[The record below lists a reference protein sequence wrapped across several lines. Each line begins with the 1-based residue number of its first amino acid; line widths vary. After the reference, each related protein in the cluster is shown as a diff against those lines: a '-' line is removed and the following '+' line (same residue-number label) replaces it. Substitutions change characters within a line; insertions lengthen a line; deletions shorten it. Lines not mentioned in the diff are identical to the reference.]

1 MNSLTLFLALCCL
14 GVYFVV
20 LLYCP
25 TPRLRKRREE
35 EWKRRMQAAMEREC
49 NLLAECE
56 PQIRQLLAAGELRYL
71 VEWWEDDDLW
81 IDENHHLLFIYTDQT
96 AHEFALFQE
105 VEAKCVSLLAEFGIE
120 WTPGF
125 KTTFDSNILYPPA
138 LRGQKFYTPDG
149 KHRADLEL

>member
-1 MNSLTLFLALCCL
+1 MNSLTPFLVLCCL
-14 GVYFVV
+14 GVVFVV
-20 LLYCP
+20 LYC
-25 TPRLRKRREE
+25 TPRWRKRRKE
-35 EWKRRMQAAMEREC
+35 EWERRMQAAMEREF
-49 NLLAECE
+49 NWLAECE
-56 PQIRQLLAAGELRYL
+56 PQIRQSLAAGELRYL

-125 KTTFDSNILYPPA
+125 KLTFDSNILYPPA

>member
-1 MNSLTLFLALCCL
+1 
-14 GVYFVV
+14 
-20 LLYCP
+20 
-25 TPRLRKRREE
+25 
-35 EWKRRMQAAMEREC
+35 MQAAMEREF
-49 NLLAECE
+49 NWLAESE

-125 KTTFDSNILYPPA
+125 KLTFDSNILYPPA

>member
-1 MNSLTLFLALCCL
+1 MNSLTPFLALCCL
-14 GVYFVV
+14 GVVFVV
-20 LLYCP
+20 LYC
-25 TPRLRKRREE
+25 TPRWRKRRAE
-35 EWKRRMQAAMEREC
+35 EWERRMQAAMEREF
-49 NLLAECE
+49 NWLAESE
-56 PQIRQLLAAGELRYL
+56 PHIRQLLAAGELRYL
-71 VEWWEDDDLW
+71 VEWWEDDALE

-96 AHEFALFQE
+96 AHEFVLFPE

-125 KTTFDSNILYPPA
+125 KLTFDSNILYPPA

>member
-25 TPRLRKRREE
+25 TPRLLKRREAF
-35 EWKRRMQAAMEREC
+35 WKRRTQAAIEREC

-56 PQIRQLLAAGELRYL
+56 PQIRQRLAAGELRYL
-71 VEWWEDDDLW
+71 VEWWEDDALE

-96 AHEFALFQE
+96 AHEFVLFQE

-125 KTTFDSNILYPPA
+125 KLTFDSNILYPPA